1 MDGDFDQISATK
13 GTARDQQIDKLEID
27 LQREKDGRQEDRFV
41 AILCVVIVIDLAVF
55 PSAENW
61 GAPIAILI
69 LELFLLIAL
78 AKRMGVDV
86 IVTWLD
92 KILNAVGPNNNPK

>member
-1 MDGDFDQISATK
+1 
-13 GTARDQQIDKLEID
+13 
-27 LQREKDGRQEDRFV
+27 
-41 AILCVVIVIDLAVF
+41 
-55 PSAENW
+55 
-61 GAPIAILI
+61 LI